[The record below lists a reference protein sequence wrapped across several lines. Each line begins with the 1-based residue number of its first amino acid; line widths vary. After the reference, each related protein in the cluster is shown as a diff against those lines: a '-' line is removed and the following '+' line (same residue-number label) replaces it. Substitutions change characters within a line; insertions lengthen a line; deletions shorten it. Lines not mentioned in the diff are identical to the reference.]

1 MRCPYCEAN
10 KDRVID
16 SRPAE
21 NGKAI
26 RRRRECL
33 NCSKRFTTYETVE
46 ETTKLVVVKRDRSRV
61 PFDKA
66 KMLAGLEAACY
77 KRPVPTRRLQE
88 AVDHVTEELR
98 RTGQREID
106 AEDIG
111 QRLAEQL
118 RTIDQVAYVRF
129 ASVYKQFRDLDDLIE
144 EVRGVLEM
152 NERLSPGQ
160 GKLFR

>member
-1 MRCPYCEAN
+1 MRCPYCETN

-21 NGKAI
+21 DGKAI

-33 NCSKRFTTYETVE
+33 SCQKRFTTYETIE

-77 KRPVPTRRLQE
+77 KRPVPTRKLQDV
-88 AVDHVTEELR
+88 VDQVTDDLR
-98 RTGQREID
+98 RTGQREVD

-111 QRLAEQL
+111 QRLAERL